1 MNVNR
6 EHCIT
11 EQSAVSI
18 SSSDGGKVSPIDR
31 LAEEDRA
38 LLASL
43 AKPLR
48 SQVEKRVVSL
58 TRLADEEVSVKDA
71 VADSGMSRTSFH
83 RLRHSWSPG
92 DPIDVLVPYMTRAAR
107 TGQKGKVGSALA
119 GENTARDNVEGK
131 SSQKEPARKRVG
143 GSDEQTG
150 LKACAREL
158 AIADPA
164 ATNGELARRLVETM
178 PKGTASVRTATVLF
192 QRMRREMR
200 RDPDNIRI
208 NYGSQIVADFTAIDM
223 TIAGP
228 DDDEPALASFIVER
242 STSLILG
249 AGVAY
254 RSRALAMQKLTL
266 LEARN
271 FIGRERID
279 VSSQGPVRMQFVL
292 GEGDSGETFWLD
304 HPHSISANDLRIEF
318 IADGPRRFGRR
329 LIATVGPRIG
339 RLVIRSGSTSI
350 SSSAKV
356 RPNRFLGTAL
366 DLNSANALVNLE
378 VEKWNAPILD
388 LIRSTIPSEELS
400 EAGAMIQALDAAEAH
415 LFLRKEDILRK

>member
-1 MNVNR
+1 MNVKR
-6 EHCIT
+6 AQFIT
-11 EQSAVSI
+11 EQLPVSSAT
-18 SSSDGGKVSPIDR
+18 SDGEDLSPIDR
-31 LAEEDRA
+31 LTEEDRA

-48 SQVEKRVVSL
+48 SGVEKRIISL
-58 TRLADEEVSVKDA
+58 TRLADEKVSVKDA
-71 VADSGMSRTSFH
+71 VANSGMSRTSFH

-92 DPIDVLVPYMTRAAR
+92 DPIDVLVPYMTRAPR

-119 GENTARDNVEGK
+119 GEDTVRDNVEK
-131 SSQKEPARKRVG
+131 KASRNEVSRKRAG
-143 GSDEQTG
+143 GTDDQIG
-150 LKACAREL
+150 LKACARDL

-164 ATNGELARRLVETM
+164 ATNGELARRLVEMM

-200 RDPDNIRI
+200 RDPGNICI
-208 NYGSQIVADFTAIDM
+208 NYGSQILADFTAIDM

-228 DDDEPALASFIVER
+228 DGDEPALASFIVER
-242 STSLILG
+242 STSLILA

-271 FIGRERID
+271 FIGHERID
-279 VSSQGPVRMQFVL
+279 VSSQAPVRMLFVL
-292 GEGDSGETFWLD
+292 GEGDRGETFWLD
-304 HPHSISANDLRIEF
+304 HPHAISANGLPIEF
-318 IADGPRRFGRR
+318 MADGPRRFGRR

-366 DLNSANALVNLE
+366 DLNGANALVNLE
-378 VEKWNAPILD
+378 VEKWNTPILE

-400 EAGAMIQALDAAEAH
+400 ETGAMIQALDAAEAH